1 MTEYGR
7 KLLEQE
13 NEFVKGM
20 LVEYGI
26 REVTTDKQAKNG
38 TRELEF
44 PVPCYSKQR
53 LKWYKRKKYDLKDL
67 PRLRIASFKSGY
79 VRKQN
84 GADRAYQINP
94 VYMQNYQC
102 VWQRDNG
109 QLYTSNGVN
118 RARAQDLPRL
128 RIASFKSGYVRKQNG
143 ADRAYQ
149 INPVYMQNYQ
159 CVWQRDN
166 GQLYIS
172 NGVNRARA
180 LIHSPIVRLNYILQ
194 FYLRNYANN

>member
-26 REVTTDKQAKNG
+26 REVTTPRQAKNG
-38 TRELEF
+38 TREFEF
-44 PVPCYSKQR
+44 PVPCYTQQR
-53 LKWYKRKKYDLKDL
+53 LEWYKRKKYDLKDL

-84 GADRAYQINP
+84 GACRAYQINP

-118 RARAQDLPRL
+118 H
-128 RIASFKSGYVRKQNG
+128 
-143 ADRAYQ
+143 
-149 INPVYMQNYQ
+149 
-159 CVWQRDN
+159 
-166 GQLYIS
+166 
-172 NGVNRARA
+172 ARA
-180 LIHSPIVRLNYILQ
+180 LIHSPIVRLNYILK
-194 FYLRNYANN
+194 FYLKNYAKN

>member
-7 KLLEQE
+7 QLLQQE
-13 NEFVKGM
+13 NDLVRTM
-20 LVEYGI
+20 LVYYGI

-38 TRELEF
+38 TREFEF

-53 LKWYKRKKYDLKDL
+53 LKWFKSKKYDLKDL

-84 GADRAYQINP
+84 GACRAYQINP

-118 RARAQDLPRL
+118 H
-128 RIASFKSGYVRKQNG
+128 
-143 ADRAYQ
+143 
-149 INPVYMQNYQ
+149 
-159 CVWQRDN
+159 
-166 GQLYIS
+166 
-172 NGVNRARA
+172 ARA
-180 LIHSPIVRLNYILQ
+180 LIHSPIVRLNYMIQ
-194 FYLRNYANN
+194 FYLKNYANN

>member
-7 KLLEQE
+7 KLLQQE
-13 NEFVKGM
+13 NDLVKSM
-20 LVEYGI
+20 LVDYGI
-26 REVTTDKQAKNG
+26 REVTTAKQAKNG
-38 TRELEF
+38 TREFEF

-53 LKWYKRKKYDLKDL
+53 LKWFKRKKYDLKDL

-84 GADRAYQINP
+84 GAYTAYQINP
-94 VYMQNYQC
+94 VYMQNYQY

-118 RARAQDLPRL
+118 H
-128 RIASFKSGYVRKQNG
+128 
-143 ADRAYQ
+143 
-149 INPVYMQNYQ
+149 
-159 CVWQRDN
+159 
-166 GQLYIS
+166 
-172 NGVNRARA
+172 ARA
-180 LIHSPIVRLNYILQ
+180 LIVSPIVRLNYILQ

>member
-13 NEFVKGM
+13 NELVKGM

-38 TRELEF
+38 TREFEF
-44 PVPCYSKQR
+44 PVPCYTKQR
-53 LKWYKRKKYDLKDL
+53 LKWFKRKKYDLKDL

-84 GADRAYQINP
+84 GACRAYQINP

-109 QLYTSNGVN
+109 QLYTSTG
-118 RARAQDLPRL
+118 
-128 RIASFKSGYVRKQNG
+128 
-143 ADRAYQ
+143 
-149 INPVYMQNYQ
+149 INH
-159 CVWQRDN
+159 
-166 GQLYIS
+166 
-172 NGVNRARA
+172 ARA
-180 LIHSPIVRLNYILQ
+180 LIHSPIVRLNYILK
-194 FYLRNYANN
+194 FYLKNYAKN

>member
-26 REVTTDKQAKNG
+26 REVTTPKQAKNG
-38 TRELEF
+38 TREFEF
-44 PVPCYSKQR
+44 PVPSYSKER
-53 LKWYKRKKYDLKDL
+53 LKWFKRKKYDLKDL

-84 GADRAYQINP
+84 GACRAYQINP

-109 QLYTSNGVN
+109 ELYTSNGVN
-118 RARAQDLPRL
+118 H
-128 RIASFKSGYVRKQNG
+128 
-143 ADRAYQ
+143 
-149 INPVYMQNYQ
+149 
-159 CVWQRDN
+159 
-166 GQLYIS
+166 
-172 NGVNRARA
+172 ARA
-180 LIHSPIVRLNYILQ
+180 LIHSPIVRLNYMIQ
-194 FYLRNYANN
+194 FYLKNYANN